1 MNRLKQLFI
10 TLPFLTTMALNST
23 AQKQRSFLALGDSY
37 TIGESV
43 PIYESFPYQTVQ
55 LLRNKGISVHAA
67 EIIAK
72 TSWTTDELMAGIDR
86 TTFEKSYDIVTLLIG
101 VNNQYRGK
109 DPAVYEKE
117 FEKLLNKAIAFAG
130 GNKQHVFVI
139 SIPDWGATPFAA
151 SRDRVKIG
159 KEIDLFNSINKK
171 ITDAAGIAYVSI
183 TEGSREGTSN
193 ALLVAKDGLHPSG
206 LEYGRWAKKLANA
219 ILQSIRPYTL
229 NKVFHNSIGK

>member
-1 MNRLKQLFI
+1 MNRMKQLFI
-10 TLPFLTTMALNST
+10 TLPFLMTMALNST

-55 LLRNKGISVHAA
+55 LLRNKGLSVHAA
-67 EIIAK
+67 EIMAK
-72 TSWTTDELMAGIDR
+72 TGWTTDELMAGIER
-86 TTFEKSYDIVTLLIG
+86 TSFEKSYDIVTLLIG

-109 DPAVYEKE
+109 DPLVYEKE
-117 FEKLLNKAIAFAG
+117 FEKLLNKAIAFTG
-130 GNKQHVFVI
+130 GNKQHVFVL

-159 KEIDLFNSINKK
+159 SAIDQFNVINRK
-171 ITDAAGIAYVSI
+171 ITEKAGIAYVSI
-183 TEGSREGTSN
+183 TEGSREATSN

-206 LEYGRWAKKLANA
+206 LEYGKWAKKLADV
-219 ILQSIRPYTL
+219 ILQSIRP
-229 NKVFHNSIGK
+229 

>member
-10 TLPFLTTMALNST
+10 TLLFLMTMALNST

-55 LLRNKGISVHAA
+55 LLRNKGMSVHAT
-67 EIIAK
+67 EIMAK
-72 TSWTTDELMAGIDR
+72 TGWTTDELMAGIEK

-109 DPAVYEKE
+109 DPSIYEKD

-151 SRDRVKIG
+151 NRDRVKIG

-171 ITDAAGIAYVSI
+171 ITDAAGIVYLSI
-183 TEGSREGTSN
+183 TEGSREATSN

-206 LEYGRWAKKLANA
+206 IEYGRWANKLADA
-219 ILQSIRPYTL
+219 ILQSIRP
-229 NKVFHNSIGK
+229 

>member
-72 TSWTTDELMAGIDR
+72 TGWTTDELMAGIDR

-151 SRDRVKIG
+151 NRDRTKIG
-159 KEIDLFNSINKK
+159 KEIDQFNTINRK
-171 ITDAAGIAYVSI
+171 ITENAGIVYLSI
-183 TEGSREGTSN
+183 TEGSREATSN

-206 LEYGRWAKKLANA
+206 LEYGRWAKKLADA
-219 ILQSIRPYTL
+219 ILQSIRP
-229 NKVFHNSIGK
+229 

>member
-1 MNRLKQLFI
+1 MQYKI
-10 TLPFLTTMALNST
+10 D
-23 AQKQRSFLALGDSY
+23 AQDKVLSFLALGDSY

-43 PIYESFPYQTVQ
+43 PIYENFPYQTVQ
-55 LLRNKGISVHAA
+55 LLRKSGIAVQAA

-72 TSWTTDELMAGIDR
+72 TGWTTDELMAGIDR

-109 DPAVYEKE
+109 DPSTYEKE

-130 GNKQHVFVI
+130 GNKRRVFVL

-151 SRDRVKIG
+151 SRDRIKIG

-171 ITDAAGIAYVSI
+171 LTDAAGISYISI
-183 TEGSREGTSN
+183 TEGSREATSN
-193 ALLVAKDGLHPSG
+193 ASLVAKDGLHPSG
-206 LEYGRWAKKLANA
+206 LEYGRWAKKLVDA
-219 ILQSIRPYTL
+219 ILQSIRP
-229 NKVFHNSIGK
+229 

>member
-72 TSWTTDELMAGIDR
+72 TGWTTDELMAGIDR

-151 SRDRVKIG
+151 NRDRTKIG
-159 KEIDLFNSINKK
+159 KEIDQFNTINRK
-171 ITDAAGIAYVSI
+171 ITENAGIVYLSI
-183 TEGSREGTSN
+183 TEGSREATSN

-206 LEYGRWAKKLANA
+206 LEYGRWAKKLADA
-219 ILQSIRPYTL
+219 ILKSIRP
-229 NKVFHNSIGK
+229 

>member
-10 TLPFLTTMALNST
+10 TLPFLMTMALSST
-23 AQKQRSFLALGDSY
+23 AQKQISFLALGDSY

-55 LLRNKGISVHAA
+55 LLRTKGMGVHAA

-72 TSWTTDELMAGIDR
+72 TGWTTDELMAGIEK
-86 TTFEKSYDIVTLLIG
+86 TTFEQSYDIVSLLIG

-130 GNKQHVFVI
+130 GNKQHVFVL

-151 SRDRVKIG
+151 NRDRTKIG
-159 KEIDLFNSINKK
+159 KEIDQFNTINRK
-171 ITDAAGIAYVSI
+171 ITENAGIVYLSI
-183 TEGSREGTSN
+183 TEGSREATSN

-206 LEYGRWAKKLANA
+206 LEYGRWAKKLADA
-219 ILQSIRPYTL
+219 ILQSIRP
-229 NKVFHNSIGK
+229 

>member
-10 TLPFLTTMALNST
+10 TLPFLMTMALNST

-55 LLRNKGISVHAA
+55 LLRNKGMNVHAA

-72 TSWTTDELMAGIDR
+72 TGWTTDELMAGIER

-109 DPAVYEKE
+109 DPSTYEQD

-130 GNKQHVFVI
+130 GNKQHVFVL

-159 KEIDLFNSINKK
+159 SEIDLFNSINRK
-171 ITDAAGIAYVSI
+171 ITERSGVSYISI
-183 TEGSREGTSN
+183 TEGSREATSN

-206 LEYGRWAKKLANA
+206 AEYGRWAKKLADD
-219 ILQSIRPYTL
+219 ILQSIRP
-229 NKVFHNSIGK
+229 

>member
-10 TLPFLTTMALNST
+10 TLPFLMTMALNST

-55 LLRNKGISVHAA
+55 LLRNKGMSVHAA

-72 TSWTTDELMAGIDR
+72 TGWTTDELMAGIEK
-86 TTFEKSYDIVTLLIG
+86 TTFAQPYNIVTLLIG

-109 DPAVYEKE
+109 DPSMYEQE
-117 FEKLLNKAIAFAG
+117 FEKLLKKAIAFAG
-130 GNKQHVFVI
+130 GNQQHVFVL

-159 KEIDLFNSINKK
+159 KEIDLFNTINKK
-171 ITDAAGIAYVSI
+171 ITDAAGISYVSI
-183 TEGSREGTSN
+183 TAGSREATSN

-206 LEYGRWAKKLANA
+206 IEYGRWAKKLTEA
-219 ILQSIRPYTL
+219 ILQSIRP
-229 NKVFHNSIGK
+229 

>member
-1 MNRLKQLFI
+1 MNRLKKLFI
-10 TLPFLTTMALNST
+10 TLPFLMTMALNSA

-55 LLRNKGISVHAA
+55 LLRNKGLSVHAA

-72 TSWTTDELMAGIDR
+72 TGWTTDELIAGIEK
-86 TTFEKSYDIVTLLIG
+86 TTFSQSYDIVTLLIG

-109 DPAVYEKE
+109 DPSTYEQE

-130 GNKQHVFVI
+130 GNKQHVFVL
-139 SIPDWGATPFAA
+139 SIPDWGATPFAV
-151 SRDRVKIG
+151 SRDRLKIG
-159 KEIDLFNSINKK
+159 KEIDLFNAINRK

-183 TEGSREGTSN
+183 TEGSREATSN

-206 LEYGRWAKKLANA
+206 LEYRKWAKKLAEA
-219 ILQSIRPYTL
+219 ILQSIRP
-229 NKVFHNSIGK
+229 